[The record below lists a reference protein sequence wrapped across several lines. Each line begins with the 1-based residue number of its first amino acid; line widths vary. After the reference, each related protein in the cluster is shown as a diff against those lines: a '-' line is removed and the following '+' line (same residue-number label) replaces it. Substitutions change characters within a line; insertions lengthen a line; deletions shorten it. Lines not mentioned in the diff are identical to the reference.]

1 MKMTD
6 KPVKIPE
13 ELHAWIEGRLPK
25 TEFDSIDSYVT
36 YVLEEVR
43 RQVDEEEGAGSDG
56 EGEGEE
62 VFSEEEE
69 EKVKER
75 LRALGYLD

>member
-1 MKMTD
+1 MAEKRKHTT
-6 KPVKIPE
+6 VSIPTQ
-13 ELHAWIEGRLPK
+13 LYKNIKGRIEG
-25 TEFDSIDSYVT
+25 TGFTSVSDYVT
-36 YVLEEVR
+36 YVLREVLSSL
-43 RQVDEEEGAGSDG
+43 EEEDK
-56 EGEGEE
+56 EE